1 MRRESRFLQEGPLV
15 DACRRLKKSIQ
26 VTRQVAVS
34 VNDRLVAPILIG
46 VFRSTIVLPAAAM
59 GWTEDQLE
67 MVLLHE
73 LAHVRRWDNLVNL
86 MQRVIESLLF
96 FHPATWWL
104 SRWVRIERE
113 HCCDEVVVRHTQQP
127 RAYAELLCQLASA
140 IQTGRTAGMQTAAAM
155 AQPPLMGRIRSILRF
170 EEERMRVSRSV
181 VGVSGLALVLIL
193 ATVACHSQSVSNS
206 EEVAEEGAPARLQE
220 GSEANDLLPAG
231 ESHVEAAT
239 PESDGRFPTLGQEKA
254 ATRIWNA
261 MGIEL
266 EMIDAK
272 ELKRVK
278 KLGFDGALRVG
289 DVNPY
294 GGANTIL
301 FSRDLLVGL
310 LSFPITD
317 FQHVIDVLERPDL
330 AELTPL
336 KFYAIR
342 SIPFDQRSTTDEHED
357 EVKTGRIS
365 VVLDLGGIDSSSRRG
380 TGRRKGDGTS
390 FRSQG
395 KQ

>member
-1 MRRESRFLQEGPLV
+1 
-15 DACRRLKKSIQ
+15 
-26 VTRQVAVS
+26 

-59 GWTEDQLE
+59 GWTGDQLE

-127 RAYAELLCQLASA
+127 RACAELLCHLASA

-170 EEERMRVSRSV
+170 EEERMRLSRSV

-206 EEVAEEGAPARLQE
+206 EEVAEEGVPARLQE

-261 MGIEL
+261 MGI
-266 EMIDAK
+266 
-272 ELKRVK
+272 
-278 KLGFDGALRVG
+278 
-289 DVNPY
+289 
-294 GGANTIL
+294 
-301 FSRDLLVGL
+301 
-310 LSFPITD
+310 
-317 FQHVIDVLERPDL
+317 
-330 AELTPL
+330 
-336 KFYAIR
+336 
-342 SIPFDQRSTTDEHED
+342 
-357 EVKTGRIS
+357 
-365 VVLDLGGIDSSSRRG
+365 
-380 TGRRKGDGTS
+380 
-390 FRSQG
+390 
-395 KQ
+395 